1 MCKIIHV
8 TCMYGWHMAS
18 LRVWRLLPFSAITM
32 ETHRNVCY
40 YPLRNKTSCF
50 DPASLVMII
59 PF

>member
-40 YPLRNKTSCF
+40 IHLEIR
-50 DPASLVMII
+50 PAALILLVWS
-59 PF
+59 